1 MNPHQDT
8 DATSLAPFD
17 VTAYPTIEAAT
28 EAFFGSTGPLVA
40 RGFARREAQ
49 VTLALT
55 VARQLDG
62 LKGWSFAEAPCGTG
76 KSLAYLV
83 PGLIRVLRDRIKDP
97 NSKACMFV
105 STANIA
111 LQGQL
116 VAKDVPWISTLL
128 GVPLQGV
135 VLKGRNNYLCQVEL
149 MNPEHDRDTNVML
162 LREWAETEGC
172 TGDKEDV
179 PFFTGSVWGK
189 VSVQADECAG
199 PSCAKHATCFAERA
213 RGGLA
218 GAHVV
223 VVNHTMLS
231 LMPKPNPSTPYA
243 PVLLAVDEAHELE
256 DNLRKSRSYML
267 SIGAVKS
274 VTNRLHAVK
283 SLAPGLAQNVQN
295 VLDRIMGA
303 LYDFARAN
311 RVEHSTA
318 LYPDWWR
325 PYTAPQDMSV
335 FTKASRALQGIVER
349 ESDPEAKARLKK
361 THESLGSVHRRAAIV
376 MAGEV
381 PDTLRNVLS
390 GDWAVWVEYNR
401 DSDRVTAKMSPA
413 DIAPYVDGLQESY
426 PTAVLC
432 SATLTTA
439 STFDYTRASLSM
451 GTRGQ
456 DTVFTSPTGQ
466 LSATYS
472 PGATLVSTQGPIVEL
487 VLPSPFDLP
496 NMGLLVIPRDAPD
509 PKAQDWQA
517 WAVQR
522 VIDAVQQARGR
533 TLVLASSVRAMR
545 LYADA
550 LEGGEYEVRT
560 QEGTGR
566 TQAVD
571 WFKANTSGVLV
582 GTRSLFQ
589 GVDVSGESCSCVVI
603 DRVPFDPPG
612 DPLETRVAALMAG
625 RLGVSEFLARSLPKA
640 CRVLAQA
647 GGRLIRSES
656 DRGVLVCLDSRV
668 LGGWMGKHL
677 TSSLPP
683 FPVSRDPADVG
694 NFLDRR
700 PLTGLMSPPKPS
712 APVSVLKPRPRPSK

>member
-1 MNPHQDT
+1 MNSEHT
-8 DATSLAPFD
+8 DAAPTPFD
-17 VTAYPTIEAAT
+17 VLSYPTVAAAT
-28 EAFFGSTGPLVA
+28 EAFFGPTGPLVS
-40 RGFARREAQ
+40 RGFARRESQ

-55 VARQLDG
+55 VARQIDG
-62 LKGWSFAEAPCGTG
+62 AKGWSLAEAPCGTG

-83 PGLIRVLRDRIKDP
+83 PGLIAVLRARHEDP
-97 NSKACMFV
+97 KSKACVFV

-116 VAKDVPWISTLL
+116 VAKDVPWIGTLL

-135 VLKGRNNYLCQVEL
+135 VLKGRNNYLCQAEL
-149 MNPEHDRDTNVML
+149 VNPEHDRDSNVML
-162 LREWAETEGC
+162 LREWAETPDC
-172 TGDKEDV
+172 TGDREDV
-179 PFFTGSVWGK
+179 PFFTGSVWHK
-189 VSVQADECAG
+189 VSVQADECTGQA
-199 PSCAKHATCFAERA
+199 CAKHATCFAERA

-231 LMPKPNPSTPYA
+231 LMPKPNPASPYA
-243 PVLLAVDEAHELE
+243 PLLLAVDEAHELE
-256 DNLRKSRSYML
+256 DNLRKSRSYAL
-267 SIGAVKS
+267 TLGAVKS
-274 VTNRLHAVK
+274 LTNRLHGIKA
-283 SLAPGLAQNVQN
+283 LPPGLATNVQN
-295 VLDRIMGA
+295 VLERIMGA
-303 LYDFARAN
+303 LYDFARAK

-318 LYPDWWR
+318 LYPGWWT
-325 PYTAPQDMSV
+325 PYTNPQDLSV
-335 FTKASRALQGIVER
+335 FGKAGSTLKGIVER
-349 ESDPEAKARLKK
+349 ESDPESKAKLKK
-361 THESLGSVHRRAAIV
+361 THESLNSIHRRASIL

-381 PDTLRNVLS
+381 PDALRALLG

-401 DSDRVTAKMSPA
+401 DTDRVSGKLSPA
-413 DIAPYVDGLQESY
+413 DIASYVDGLQDSY

-451 GTRGQ
+451 APRGQ
-456 DTVFTSPTGQ
+456 DTVYRGSNGQTSPVFT
-466 LSATYS
+466 
-472 PGATLVSTQGPIVEL
+472 PGARLEYTQGPIEEL

-517 WAVQR
+517 WAVQQ
-522 VIDAVQQARGR
+522 VVNAVQQARGR
-533 TLVLASSVRAMR
+533 TLVLASSTRAMR

-550 LEGGEYEVRT
+550 LESGEHEVRT

-566 TQAVD
+566 TQAVE

-589 GVDVSGESCSCVVI
+589 GVDVSGDSCSCVVI

-612 DPLETRVAALMAG
+612 DPLETRVAALMAA
-625 RLGVSEFLARSLPKA
+625 RLGVSEFVARSLPKA

-656 DRGVLVCLDSRV
+656 DRGVLVCLDPRIV
-668 LGGWMGKHL
+668 GGWMGKHL

-683 FPVSRDPADVG
+683 FPLSRNPDDVG
-694 NFLDRR
+694 HFLDGR
-700 PLTGLMSPPKPS
+700 PLQGLMAAPKPT
-712 APVSVLKPRPRPSK
+712 APVAFKPRPRPAK